1 MRLPITLG
9 KASMAVSVT
18 VDMVAKTD
26 VGLQRS
32 NNEDSF
38 LLMENI
44 GLVAVA
50 DGMGGH
56 LGGEVASSIVAEV
69 LAKEFETPIAP
80 EESEEHIIARL
91 SDAVVRANLE
101 IHTQGNSD
109 VRLRNMGTTVTS
121 ALFHGSR
128 IIYASVGDS
137 RLYRLRGDDFEQIS
151 EDHSWVGELRR
162 KNLIS
167 AEDARRHPLKNI
179 ITRALGMENS
189 VEVDTG
195 AEEVQAGDVY
205 LLCTDGLTDLVWNHE
220 IADIIKQH
228 LNDLDAGAAHLLSA
242 ANEMGGIDNI
252 TVGLCRISSL

>member
-1 MRLPITLG
+1 
-9 KASMAVSVT
+9 MAVSVT
-18 VDMVAKTD
+18 VDMVARTD

-38 LLMENI
+38 LLMESA
-44 GLVAVA
+44 GLLAVA

-69 LAKEFETPIAP
+69 LAAEFQSPFTPEIDD
-80 EESEEHIIARL
+80 ESIKNRL
-91 SDAVVRANLE
+91 GEAVLRANVE

-109 VRLRNMGTTVTS
+109 VRLRNMGTTVT
-121 ALFHGSR
+121 AAIFHGSR

-137 RLYRLRGDDFEQIS
+137 RLYRLRGDELEQVS

-179 ITRALGMENS
+179 ITRALGMESS
-189 VEVDTG
+189 VDVDTG
-195 AEEVQAGDVY
+195 IDEVQPGDIY

-220 IADIIKQH
+220 IADLLKQNV
-228 LNDLDAGAAHLLSA
+228 NDLEAAATKLLAA
-242 ANEMGGIDNI
+242 ANDMGGIDNI
-252 TVGLCRISSL
+252 TVGLCRISSS